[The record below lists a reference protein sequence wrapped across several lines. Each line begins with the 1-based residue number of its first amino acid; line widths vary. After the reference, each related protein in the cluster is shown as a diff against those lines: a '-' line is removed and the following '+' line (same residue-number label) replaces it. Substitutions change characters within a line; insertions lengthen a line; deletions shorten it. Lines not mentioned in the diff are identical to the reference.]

1 MNAWLYLA
9 LHDMT
14 AIAGGVYLVTQD
26 SPWWAALCFFLAAVT
41 TVREVKK

>member
-1 MNAWLYLA
+1 MNVFLYLA

-26 SPWWAALCFFLAAVT
+26 SPWWAALCFFLAAT
-41 TVREVKK
+41 TSIQDKK